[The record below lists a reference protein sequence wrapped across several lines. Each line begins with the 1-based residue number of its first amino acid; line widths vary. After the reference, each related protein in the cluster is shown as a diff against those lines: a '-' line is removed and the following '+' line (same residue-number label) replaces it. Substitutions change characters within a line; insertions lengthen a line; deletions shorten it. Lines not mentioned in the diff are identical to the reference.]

1 MQLTDATDAIETIT
15 PLPPWRGFFQNW
27 PKDVPPRGILVTRSN
42 DQVPFDGFLASDSMV
57 LIERKTPDS
66 VGARKLLLA
75 YEEIVGLKFVDL
87 VRGRAFEAAGFVGK
101 LKD

>member
-1 MQLTDATDAIETIT
+1 MQESPVLESSAA
-15 PLPPWRGFFQNW
+15 PPPVWRGFFQNW

-75 YEEIVGLKFVDL
+75 YDEIVGLKFVDL